1 MIVNDHLYIVFITFF
16 LKKFNYILLQNSPRT
31 CIYKEVV
38 HVKALLS
45 PDLCQQPLVL
55 ISPLFESWFL

>member
-1 MIVNDHLYIVFITFF
+1 MIVNDHLYIVFITF
-16 LKKFNYILLQNSPRT
+16 LKKKFNYILLQNSPRT

-45 PDLCQQPLVL
+45 P
-55 ISPLFESWFL
+55 ISVNNPWF